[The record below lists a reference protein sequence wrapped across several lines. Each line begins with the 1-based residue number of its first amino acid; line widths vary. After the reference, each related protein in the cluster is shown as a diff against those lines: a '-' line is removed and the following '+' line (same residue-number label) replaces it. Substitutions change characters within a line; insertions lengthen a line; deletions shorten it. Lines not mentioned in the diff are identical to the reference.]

1 MTPEKAE
8 FLAEFSE
15 RTVYMMGGCFML
27 GSLFTVL
34 LLLLLD
40 FARQSQV
47 ERKDADDAE
56 E

>member
-1 MTPEKAE
+1 MTPEKVK

-15 RTVYMMGGCFML
+15 HTVYLMGGSFML
-27 GSLFTVL
+27 GSLFTIL

-40 FARQSQV
+40 FVRQAQM
-47 ERKDADDAE
+47 ERRDVDDAE